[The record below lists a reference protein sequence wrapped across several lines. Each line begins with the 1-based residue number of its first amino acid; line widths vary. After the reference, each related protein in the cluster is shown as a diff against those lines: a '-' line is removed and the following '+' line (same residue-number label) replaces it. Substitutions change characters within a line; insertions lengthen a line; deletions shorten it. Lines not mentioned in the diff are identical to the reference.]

1 MQMQGACG
9 VCALRALV
17 LIEMECN
24 NEKLGDSARG
34 MWETIMQFVV
44 ACIGCNSVIPTYD
57 A

>member
-1 MQMQGACG
+1 MQGACG